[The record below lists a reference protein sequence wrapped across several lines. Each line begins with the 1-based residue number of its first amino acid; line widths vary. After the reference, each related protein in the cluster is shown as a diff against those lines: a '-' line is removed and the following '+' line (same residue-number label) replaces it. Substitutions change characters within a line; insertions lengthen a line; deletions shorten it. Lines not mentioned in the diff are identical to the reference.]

1 MKQDKTEKNKLVP
14 ETFGPMKN
22 ADFSY
27 RKTDKDVTELWV
39 KTIDGKI
46 SEASFITDGSE
57 NSLKAGTLFTDNI
70 VGLDLKKVK
79 SINIS
84 EIIGQTASD
93 IPVETYEPY
102 WECLERVAEEFQ
114 VADENTSEPCENK
127 GSACASC
134 SQKGSCSQAE
144 NNEEPEM
151 GEGFFFSEKNDIKK
165 TIVVL
170 SGKGGVGK
178 STVAVNLASSLASQ
192 GLKVGLLDIDLHG
205 PSIPTMM
212 KIKNQS
218 IGSDGKRM
226 IPAEF
231 AGIKVMSVG
240 FLLKNADDALIWR
253 GPMKAG
259 VIEQFLNQVA
269 WGKLDYLVVDS
280 PPGTGDEPLSICQA
294 IKTPFAAVIVTTPQ
308 EVAAADVRKSV
319 NFCRQLNIK
328 VLGVIENMSGFICPE
343 CGKRVDIFS
352 SGGGEATAKKY
363 NLNFLGSIP
372 LDANVGTASDEGNM
386 FVYDYAKTPS
396 GKAFG
401 QVLEKVL
408 DISENEGGFTTA
420 TSGE

>member
-1 MKQDKTEKNKLVP
+1 MKPNDSGIKDK
-14 ETFGPMKN
+14 
-22 ADFSY
+22 
-27 RKTDKDVTELWV
+27 
-39 KTIDGKI
+39 I
-46 SEASFITDGSE
+46 
-57 NSLKAGTLFTDNI
+57 
-70 VGLDLKKVK
+70 
-79 SINIS
+79 
-84 EIIGQTASD
+84 
-93 IPVETYEPY
+93 
-102 WECLERVAEEFQ
+102 
-114 VADENTSEPCENK
+114 
-127 GSACASC
+127 
-134 SQKGSCSQAE
+134 
-144 NNEEPEM
+144 EM
-151 GEGFFFSEKNDIKK
+151 GEGFFFSIENDIKK

-192 GLKVGLLDIDLHG
+192 GFKVGLLDIDLHG
-205 PSIPTMM
+205 PSIPTML
-212 KIKNQS
+212 KIKDQS

-226 IPAEF
+226 IPAKF

-240 FLLKNADDALIWR
+240 FLLKNSDDALIWR

-269 WGKLDYLVVDS
+269 WGKLDYLIVDS

-328 VLGVIENMSGFICPE
+328 ILGIIENMSGFICPD
-343 CGKRVDIFS
+343 CGKKVDIFS
-352 SGGGEATAKKY
+352 SGGGEATAKKF

-372 LDANVGTASDEGNM
+372 IDANVGTASDQGNM

-401 QVLEKVL
+401 KVLENVL
-408 DISENEGGFTTA
+408 HISENEGGLSTA
-420 TSGE
+420 NSGE

>member
-1 MKQDKTEKNKLVP
+1 
-14 ETFGPMKN
+14 
-22 ADFSY
+22 
-27 RKTDKDVTELWV
+27 
-39 KTIDGKI
+39 
-46 SEASFITDGSE
+46 
-57 NSLKAGTLFTDNI
+57 
-70 VGLDLKKVK
+70 
-79 SINIS
+79 
-84 EIIGQTASD
+84 
-93 IPVETYEPY
+93 
-102 WECLERVAEEFQ
+102 
-114 VADENTSEPCENK
+114 
-127 GSACASC
+127 
-134 SQKGSCSQAE
+134 
-144 NNEEPEM
+144 
-151 GEGFFFSEKNDIKK
+151 
-165 TIVVL
+165 
-170 SGKGGVGK
+170 VGK

-352 SGGGEATAKKY
+352 SGGGAATAKKY